1 MSDKPIRMTIKLRK
15 FLGHYLKHGNATAAC
30 KHAYNPTND
39 NSAAVH
45 GHYLVRKLK
54 IQINDMLDAQGA
66 TDEAIA
72 KVYADGMNAVKP
84 EFERSE
90 DGVFEAIGESPDHKV
105 RIKAADSASKIK
117 QHLSNDIL
125 LDLTEPL
132 KVQIEGKYVPAKSGG
147 AR

>member
-45 GHYLVRKLK
+45 GHFLVRKLK
-54 IQINDMLDAQGA
+54 IQISDMLDAQGA
-66 TDEAIA
+66 TDEVIA
-72 KVYADGMNAVKP
+72 KVYADGMKAVMP
-84 EFERSE
+84 SFEKDE
-90 DGVFEAIGESPDHKV
+90 KGVFQPVGESPDHKV
-105 RIKAADSASKIK
+105 RIKAADSASKVK
-117 QHLSNDIL
+117 QHLSTDIL
-125 LDLTEPL
+125 LNLTEPL